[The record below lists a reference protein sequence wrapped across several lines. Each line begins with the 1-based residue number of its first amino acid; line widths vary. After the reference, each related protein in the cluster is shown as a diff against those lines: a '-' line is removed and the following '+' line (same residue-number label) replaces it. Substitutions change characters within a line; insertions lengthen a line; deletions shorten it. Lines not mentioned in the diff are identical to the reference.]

1 MMVTPSVQWE
11 LEGELLQL
19 QMKIDK
25 LQKKRELTQEDQEQM
40 EEYEKRKAI
49 LERKLRSDRMKM

>member
-40 EEYEKRKAI
+40 EEYEKRKVI